1 MSTHT
6 SAAIN
11 KAQGQTLRSRVGVV
25 LTSGVWTHGM
35 AYVALGRVTDPA
47 NLRVAAPGNGK
58 VIVNVVYRDVLA
70 IGEARGAV

>member
-1 MSTHT
+1 
-6 SAAIN
+6 
-11 KAQGQTLRSRVGVV
+11 
-25 LTSGVWTHGM
+25 M

-70 IGEARGAV
+70 VGGLGERRRRQLN